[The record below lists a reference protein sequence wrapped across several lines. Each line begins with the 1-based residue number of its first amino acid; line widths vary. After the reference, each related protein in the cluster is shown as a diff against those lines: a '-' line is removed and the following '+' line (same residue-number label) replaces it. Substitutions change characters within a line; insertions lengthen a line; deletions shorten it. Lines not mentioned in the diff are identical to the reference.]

1 MAKTTKE
8 SYTWNPDKQE
18 WELSLNHDNE
28 TLEEISRLSG
38 QMQDSGEEACVQFEN
53 AWNEIFLLRATCE
66 STDYDPLTILET
78 GINFARA

>member
-8 SYTWNPDKQE
+8 SYTWNPETQE
-18 WELSLNHDNE
+18 WDLNLTHDDE
-28 TLEEISRLSG
+28 TMEEIDRL
-38 QMQDSGEEACVQFEN
+38 QHMMVESGEESCVQFEN

-66 STDYDPLTILET
+66 TTDFDPLTILET

>member
-38 QMQDSGEEACVQFEN
+38 QMQDSGERGV
-53 AWNEIFLLRATCE
+53 R
-66 STDYDPLTILET
+66 TI
-78 GINFARA
+78 